1 MTDTISFSYRATQ
14 VTDFGGELRR
24 FLSRKRF
31 LFHLVIELV
40 DTKLFLVLLFHHFT
54 PGVTSLLSLLTLTV
68 CSLSSSARDLLMLL
82 SQKPVIRLIDAPFPY
97 RFSIFCFT
105 DPWSGLHF

>member
-40 DTKLFLVLLFHHFT
+40 DTKLFLVLFHHFT
-54 PGVTSLLSLLTLTV
+54 AWGDVTS
-68 CSLSSSARDLLMLL
+68 
-82 SQKPVIRLIDAPFPY
+82 VI
-97 RFSIFCFT
+97 T
-105 DPWSGLHF
+105 DTNGL